1 MITKFKLFESGLED
15 WLNRPKDQDSD
26 LYGSEEWIELQKDAR
41 KQTLLGKHIKYCYQ
55 FEDQRYGFE
64 LDDKTRIMFDESDNS
79 IELDPNDG
87 GLITQKARN
96 QYDFESAYR
105 WWKKHGGDEPIFPTK
120 EEGKKFIDFC
130 QKYLREKPKIKLKYL
145 LTKDYKEK
153 KVPIVSKEDIEKIL
167 LGKVVTISELDD
179 FDIKTH
185 HSTYKDVNWI
195 CSSVYYTPEEDKK
208 WNYISLTFE
217 NKEKNDPY
225 GFNFTYKLIYT
236 NTFSEMGDRIKEEIE
251 LYYGNS
257 INKEDKN
264 LIGNYPQFKPI
275 VKELQK
281 IFKQ

>member
-1 MITKFKLFESGLED
+1 MITKFKLFESELQD
-15 WLNRPKDQDSD
+15 WLNSKDPDKD
-26 LYGSEEWIELQKDAR
+26 LSGSEEWIALQKDAR

-55 FEDQRYGFE
+55 FEDRRYGFE
-64 LDDKTRIMFDESDNS
+64 LEDERRIMFDEDDNS
-79 IELDPNDG
+79 IELDSRDAT
-87 GLITQKARN
+87 ITQKARN

-105 WWKKHGGDEPIFPTK
+105 WWKIHGGDEPIFPTK

-130 QKYLREKPKIKLKYL
+130 QKYLNEKPKIKLKYL

-153 KVPIVSKEDIEKIL
+153 KIPIVSKEDIEKVL
-167 LGKVVTISELDD
+167 LGKVVTINTLDD

-185 HSTYKDVNWI
+185 HSTYKDVNWT

-217 NKEKNDPY
+217 NKEKEDTY

-236 NTFSEMGDRIKEEIE
+236 NTFNDMGEKTKEEVE
-251 LYYGNS
+251 LFYGNS
-257 INKEDKN
+257 YSKEKDEN
-264 LIGNYPQFKPI
+264 IIGNYPQFKPI